1 MSFGV
6 CMFNELTEKLEQ
18 VFKNLR
24 GQGKLTEANV
34 KDALRDI
41 RRSLLEADVNFRVAK
56 RFIARVEEK
65 ALGTEVLSSITPGQM
80 IVKIVHDEL
89 VHLLGEKVVT
99 LPVKGSPEVF
109 MLCGLQG
116 SGKTTSVAKLA
127 HLIRSSGRKPLLASV
142 DVHRPAAIE
151 QLRILAESDK
161 QAFYNTGK
169 ERNPEAIARGALAEL
184 TRQNCDLLI
193 MDTAG
198 RLHIDEDLMQE
209 LFRVRDILNPHHVLF
224 VADGMTGQ
232 DAVNAVEGFMK
243 YIEIDGVILTKMDGD
258 ARGGAALSL
267 REVTGK
273 PILFVGTGERI
284 EAFTQFYPERF
295 ASRILGMG
303 DIVTL
308 VERAQSVTD
317 EKNARKIQERILNEG
332 LTFRD
337 FLDQIRQL
345 QKMGP
350 LDQLLGMIPG
360 VGKAMKGFDLKG
372 NELKRVE
379 AIILSMTEEERNR
392 PVIIDGSRRRRIA
405 QGSGTSVQDV
415 NNLIKQFFAMQ
426 KMMKKFSKLGGMKSM
441 RGMKLPFGTV

>member
-1 MSFGV
+1 
-6 CMFNELTEKLEQ
+6 MFNELTEKLEQ

-24 GQGKLTEANV
+24 GQGKLTESNI
-34 KDALRDI
+34 KEALRDI

-56 RFIARVEEK
+56 RFISGVEQK
-65 ALGTEVLSSITPGQM
+65 ALGTDVLSSITPGQM

-89 VHLLGEKVVT
+89 IQLLGGSAVN
-99 LPVKGSPEVF
+99 LQVKGSPEIF
-109 MLCGLQG
+109 MVCGLQG

-127 HLIRSSGRKPLLASV
+127 HYLRRNGRRPLLSSV

-151 QLRILAESDK
+151 QLRILAENDS
-161 QAFYNTGK
+161 QAFYNAVG
-169 ERNPEAIARGALAEL
+169 ERVPENIARGALKEL

-198 RLHIDEDLMQE
+198 RLHIDDDMMRE
-209 LFRVRDILNPHHVLF
+209 LFQVKDILQPHHVLF

-232 DAVNAVEGFMK
+232 DAVNAVEGFLK

-284 EAFTQFYPERF
+284 GAFEQFHPERF

-303 DIVTL
+303 DIVSL
-308 VERAQSVTD
+308 VERAQEVID
-317 EKNARKIQERILNEG
+317 EKNARKMQEKILSEG
-332 LTFRD
+332 LTFHD
-337 FLDQIRQL
+337 FLEQIRQI

-350 LDQLLGMIPG
+350 LEQILGMVPG
-360 VGKAMKGFDLKG
+360 MSKVMKGFELKG

-379 AIILSMTEEERNR
+379 AVILSMTEEERR
-392 PVIIDGSRRRRIA
+392 KPHIIDGSRRRRIA
-405 QGSGTSVQDV
+405 QGSGSSVQDV
-415 NNLIKQFFAMQ
+415 NNLLKQFFTMQ
-426 KMMKKFSKLGGMKSM
+426 KMMKKVSRFGALKSM
-441 RGMKLPFGTV
+441 RGMKTPFGTV